1 MEASAT
7 GYPEAFGQLKDQHA
21 QYSRQ
26 LEQLQS
32 KPYLSD
38 DEQLEETRLKKL
50 KLHIKDQLNGF
61 NSRGNAA

>member
-1 MEASAT
+1 MEASASVQ
-7 GYPEAFGQLKDQHA
+7 PEAFRELRDQHA
-21 QYSRQ
+21 QLSRQ

-50 KLHIKDQLNGF
+50 KLHIKDQLNGLYG
-61 NSRGNAA
+61 RGNAA

>member
-7 GYPEAFGQLKDQHA
+7 AQPEAFNQLLNQHA
-21 QYSRQ
+21 QYCRQ

-50 KLHIKDQLNGF
+50 KLQIKDQLNGAYG
-61 NSRGNAA
+61 RGHAA